1 MACGNKV
8 VWRANASEKVGV
20 TVQSEGNMYIIEYSE
35 IPTDM
40 RDAADEKGRLIF
52 GAANICNHFL
62 TVQFIVDSILPNLS
76 SNYHS
81 ASKKIPYMDPTT
93 KETVTPTQN
102 NGVKLEMFIFDV
114 FPLAQRNWLVIE
126 GDRED
131 EFAPVKNEPGNPQ
144 DSPDTAL
151 KAISDQ
157 GINLY
162 LFIQPSTL
170 TNTHTHA
177 LIHILNCM
185 IYCGMYVEKLLPIDS
200 IIVLL
205 TSAILSKD
213 CVFTLIMCTECDDID
228 LCMYA
233 CI

>member
-1 MACGNKV
+1 MVYVCIYLQEYLHIYGIDNVLTKSLDPVFLGLCIERRVACGNKV

-20 TVQSEGNMYIIEYSE
+20 TVQSEGKMHIIEYSE

-40 RDAADEKGRLIF
+40 RDAADENGRLIF

-62 TVQFIVDSILPNLS
+62 TVPFIVDAILPNLS

-81 ASKKIPYMDPTT
+81 ASKKIPYMDPVS
-93 KETVTPTQN
+93 KETVNPTQN

-114 FPLAQRNWLVIE
+114 FPLAQNSWLVVE

-157 GINLY
+157 GIN
-162 LFIQPSTL
+162 
-170 TNTHTHA
+170 
-177 LIHILNCM
+177 
-185 IYCGMYVEKLLPIDS
+185 
-200 IIVLL
+200 
-205 TSAILSKD
+205 ILSNNQSINQSI
-213 CVFTLIMCTECDDID
+213 TT
-228 LCMYA
+228 YT

>member
-81 ASKKIPYMDPTT
+81 ASKKIPYMDPIT

-162 LFIQPSTL
+162 LFNP
-170 TNTHTHA
+170 A
-177 LIHILNCM
+177 
-185 IYCGMYVEKLLPIDS
+185 
-200 IIVLL
+200 
-205 TSAILSKD
+205 
-213 CVFTLIMCTECDDID
+213 
-228 LCMYA
+228 
-233 CI
+233 